1 MGRGA
6 LLGIALVLA
15 LASGAQGRSITTIS
29 IAVTTGN
36 QPVGSLVY
44 ATYGSPAT
52 VAGAVEG
59 AQAGTAVALQA
70 NTFPFTSGF
79 STVGQTTTG
88 SGGAYTF
95 SPKPSLATE
104 YRVELASDP
113 TSVSAAATVYVTSRG
128 VSVNPPCVSHGPFC
142 TLHIGANYT
151 YPPAVATQ
159 EGAKPQYV
167 YLGVRYGTSAVHA
180 SKITLRLTARQQRSG
195 SLFRVR
201 VAISFPT
208 PGSPYHYNWVICA
221 KDTEA
226 ADGLGLPGHHHC
238 GDRSIPYPLFNG
250 YVA

>member
-15 LASGAQGRSITTIS
+15 FASGAHGRSMTAIS

-36 QPVGSLVY
+36 QPLGGLVY

-52 VAGAVEG
+52 VAGVVDG
-59 AQAGTAVALQA
+59 AQAGTGVVLQA
-70 NTFPFTSGF
+70 NVFPFTSGF
-79 STVGQTTTG
+79 STVGQATTG
-88 SGGAYTF
+88 NGGAYTF
-95 SPKPSLATE
+95 SPKPSLATQ
-104 YRVELASDP
+104 YRVALASDS
-113 TSVSAAATVYVTSRG
+113 TSMSAAATVYVTSRG
-128 VSVNPPCVSHGPFC
+128 VGVNPPCVSSGSYC

-151 YPPAVATQ
+151 YPSTVATK

-167 YLGVRYGTSAVHA
+167 YLGVGYGTSVVHA
-180 SKITLRLTARQQRSG
+180 SRVTLRRTARQQRSG
-195 SLFRVR
+195 STFRVR

-208 PGSPYHYNWVICA
+208 PGAPYHYNWVICA

-238 GDRSIPYPLFNG
+238 GDRSIPYPAFNS